1 MPEFYKKQ
9 WFYILFTYWHF
20 CVCAHFNPLLF
31 SFTNGDSLLLYFCI
45 VLLLLYDLNLLSK
58 RILKTYDR
66 YDYKGKESE

>member
-9 WFYILFTYWHF
+9 WFYILFMYWHF
-20 CVCAHFNPLLF
+20 CVCAHFNPLLL
-31 SFTNGDSLLLYFCI
+31 SFNDGDNLLFI
-45 VLLLLYDLNLLSK
+45 FVSSFLLLYDLNLLSK